1 MKTGIAVRSAILASV
16 SAITLVAT
24 AAFAEDVVELDTI
37 VVKDDAAEQ
46 FQSLE
51 TSVEISRETIE
62 EFQPVDLK
70 QLFQVTPSVT
80 TAGGSPASQK
90 FYVHGID
97 QSKLSVTVDGARQKN
112 NVWHHNGNLG
122 INPLFLK
129 SVDINDGVA
138 PADGGPGALGGSVA
152 FETVDAVDL
161 LKEGQKM
168 GALVS
173 FGYDT
178 NSMTLTGTGSAYGV
192 VDGFEYVAALTRAEG
207 QDYDDGSG
215 NTELGTAADLWNGLG
230 KLAYQSQE
238 GHRFEFSGEYF
249 RDDGYRRLRTNMGL
263 VSADFNDNLYERLT
277 TTFKYTLEGADGHF
291 DPEVLLYYNRNKLE
305 RPSEPQYTRA
315 SGDFNSDLQSIGGH
329 IQNRFHFGMGTVTA
343 GVDFYHD
350 HVDIERFWFPDDA
363 DETITNVGGYV
374 QARLSPFEQLNIS
387 TGLRAD
393 FQSYR
398 SVDDQTFDNF
408 GLSPNV
414 NVGVELIEGLT
425 ANAGYA
431 YVFGGIEQAEAA
443 LFHAGDYTYAQ
454 DLDPTAAHNAK
465 IGLTYRYNGLT
476 LAGDLFY
483 INMSNPVA
491 YNFATRTRINGDD
504 LISQGVDLSARYDW
518 ASAYVFAAY
527 THTDV
532 KYGDRI
538 ALSSDYNNAVPV
550 GDLFSLG
557 AGYTFQE
564 WDLTIGANAEIA
576 LEYSNSDLADNGYE
590 DPLPG
595 YEVVNIFA
603 EWAPQYGMTD
613 FKLRGEVNNLF
624 DETYYSRGTFSATSR
639 VIPVNSPGRSFM
651 LTASAKF

>member
-192 VDGFEYVAALTRAEG
+192 VDGFEYVAALTRTEG

-564 WDLTIGANAEIA
+564 WDLTIGANTEIA

>member
-277 TTFKYTLEGADGHF
+277 TTFRYTLEGADGHF

-374 QARLSPFEQLNIS
+374 QARLSPFDELNIS

>member
-16 SAITLVAT
+16 SAITLAAT

-37 VVKDDAAEQ
+37 VVRDDAAEP

-161 LKEGQKM
+161 LKEGQTM

-178 NSMTLTGTGSAYGV
+178 NSMTLTGTASAYGV
-192 VDGFEYVAALTRAEG
+192 ADGFEYVAALTRAEG

-215 NTELGTAADLWNGLG
+215 NTEPGTAADLWNGLG
-230 KLAYQSQE
+230 KLAYQSRE

-277 TTFKYTLEGADGHF
+277 TTFRYTLEGADGHF

-329 IQNRFHFGMGTVTA
+329 IQNRFHVGMGTVTA

-374 QARLSPFEQLNIS
+374 QARLSAFEQLDIS

-398 SVDDQTFDNF
+398 SVDGQTFDNF

-443 LFHAGDYTYAQ
+443 LFHAGDYSYAQ

-491 YNFATRTRINGDD
+491 YDFATRTRINGDD

-518 ASAYVFAAY
+518 AGAYVFAAF
-527 THTDV
+527 THTDI

-576 LEYSNSDLADNGYE
+576 LEYSNSELADNGYE

-603 EWAPQYGMTD
+603 EWAPRYGMTD
-613 FKLRGEVNNLF
+613 FKLRGEVNNVF

-639 VIPVNSPGRSFM
+639 VVPVNSPGRSFM

>member
-97 QSKLSVTVDGARQKN
+97 QSKLSVTVDGTRQKN

-122 INPLFLK
+122 INPMFLK
-129 SVDINDGVA
+129 SVEINDGVA

-277 TTFKYTLEGADGHF
+277 TTFRYTLEGADGHF

-329 IQNRFHFGMGTVTA
+329 IQNRFHFGMGMVTA

-374 QARLSPFEQLNIS
+374 QARLSPFEELNIS

-408 GLSPNV
+408 GLSPNI

-443 LFHAGDYTYAQ
+443 LFHAGDYTYAH

-465 IGLTYRYNGLT
+465 IGLTYRYNGLS

-518 ASAYVFAAY
+518 ANAYVFAAY

>member
-161 LKEGQKM
+161 LEEGQKM

-277 TTFKYTLEGADGHF
+277 TTFKYTLEGADGYF

-374 QARLSPFEQLNIS
+374 QARLSPFEQLDIS

-651 LTASAKF
+651 FTASAKF

>member
-1 MKTGIAVRSAILASV
+1 
-16 SAITLVAT
+16 
-24 AAFAEDVVELDTI
+24 
-37 VVKDDAAEQ
+37 
-46 FQSLE
+46 
-51 TSVEISRETIE
+51 
-62 EFQPVDLK
+62 
-70 QLFQVTPSVT
+70 
-80 TAGGSPASQK
+80 
-90 FYVHGID
+90 
-97 QSKLSVTVDGARQKN
+97 
-112 NVWHHNGNLG
+112 
-122 INPLFLK
+122 
-129 SVDINDGVA
+129 
-138 PADGGPGALGGSVA
+138 
-152 FETVDAVDL
+152 
-161 LKEGQKM
+161 
-168 GALVS
+168 
-173 FGYDT
+173 
-178 NSMTLTGTGSAYGV
+178 
-192 VDGFEYVAALTRAEG
+192 G

-277 TTFKYTLEGADGHF
+277 TTFRYTLEGADGHF

-454 DLDPTAAHNAK
+454 ELDPTAAHNAK

-476 LAGDLFY
+476 LSGDLFY

-564 WDLTIGANAEIA
+564 WDLTIGANTEIA